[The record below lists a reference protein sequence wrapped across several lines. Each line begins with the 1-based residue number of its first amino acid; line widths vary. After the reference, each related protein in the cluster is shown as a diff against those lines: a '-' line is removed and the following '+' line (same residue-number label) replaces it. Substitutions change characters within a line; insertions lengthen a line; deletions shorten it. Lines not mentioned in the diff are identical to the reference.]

1 MSFLGSEKFIF
12 LFFLFFRGSQP
23 NAGPNSAR
31 SLLFAKTHLFAF
43 YSAVERCQRKR
54 ARADA
59 MRDAGEEEEEVEGEG
74 FLFDA
79 PLTPPPPQASSFS
92 GSAEPTAFN
101 WFVFIPSAAPSLI
114 HVHESH
120 RH

>member
-74 FLFDA
+74 FLTP
-79 PLTPPPPQASSFS
+79 PLTPSPQASSIS